1 MNFSSM
7 SIIIMLM
14 IAIIKILGGSKVA
27 CFAVD

>member
-27 CFAVD
+27 RFAVD